1 MAAWC
6 RLFIPTVMC
15 VCFKLSC
22 IYIAIHLIYFSFSIS
37 DFNLLGSQNLAG
49 NIFFPKSGPHHY
61 ISWMYDLIRRYGS
74 CRKTLEESEN
84 DQLIGWI
91 IQLIGWIINLIPQI
105 RRVWKL
111 WELKNAG
118 KIEGPSTST
127 FKHRELCRAKNGELI
142 DFWTSQSWWLW
153 KLDQGPRYGGFLKWW
168 YPTTMG
174 FPTKHDHFGVFWG
187 FHHLRKHPYM
197 PFFWVPISHLGSK
210 ISKVC
215 FPGCFKKKRCHRR
228 KKNQRVPGSED
239 KGESSKQNLTFSS
252 VKYDYIYPSNLK
264 PYTRQ
269 YPPWN

>member
-15 VCFKLSC
+15 VCFKLYVVYSQT
-22 IYIAIHLIYFSFSIS
+22 INLSFSIS
-37 DFNLLGSQNLAG
+37 DFILLGSQNLAG

-91 IQLIGWIINLIPQI
+91 INLIPQI

-127 FKHRELCRAKNGELI
+127 FKHRELCRAKHGDLI
-142 DFWTSQSWWLW
+142 DFWTSRSWWLW

-168 YPTTMG
+168 YPTTVG
-174 FPTKHDHFGVFWG
+174 FPTKKWSFLGVLGIPPFKETPIYAFFLYQFHTWG
-187 FHHLRKHPYM
+187 QK
-197 PFFWVPISHLGSK
+197 
-210 ISKVC
+210 
-215 FPGCFKKKRCHRR
+215 
-228 KKNQRVPGSED
+228 
-239 KGESSKQNLTFSS
+239 
-252 VKYDYIYPSNLK
+252 
-264 PYTRQ
+264 
-269 YPPWN
+269 